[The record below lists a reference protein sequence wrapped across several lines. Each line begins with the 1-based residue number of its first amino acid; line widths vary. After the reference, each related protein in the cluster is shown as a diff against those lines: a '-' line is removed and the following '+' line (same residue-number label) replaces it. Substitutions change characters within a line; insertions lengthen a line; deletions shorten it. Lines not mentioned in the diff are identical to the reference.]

1 MIVVDTSTLVAFFLG
16 GDHSGPQIR
25 KTLGADP
32 GWAAPPHQ
40 PVELMNVLRGLVLG
54 RKISQEYAESALR
67 RWKTTYIES
76 LPLTPPVLDRMWD
89 LRGNV
94 TAYDAAYVAVAEA
107 HGMALVTGDRRLART
122 ERIRCELRLVV

>member
-40 PVELMNVLRGLVLG
+40 SVELMNVLRGLVRG
-54 RKISQEYAESALR
+54 RKITQVHAEGVLR
-67 RWKTTYIES
+67 RSKATYIEN
-76 LPLTPPVLDRMWD
+76 LPLTPPVLDRIWD
-89 LRGNV
+89 LRGDL
-94 TAYDAAYVAVAEA
+94 TAYAAAYVAVAEA
-107 HGMALVTGDRRLART
+107 HGMALVTGGRQLART
-122 ERIRCELRLVV
+122 ERIRCELRLVG